1 MAAAATDAAA
11 PEAPSLVVSGVAKS
25 FGERRAVRDVS
36 FEVARGELLAI
47 IGPNGAGKTTLL
59 SMLGGIRAPDAGSV

>member
-1 MAAAATDAAA
+1 MSAAGSATPDV
-11 PEAPSLVVSGVAKS
+11 PSLVVSGVAKS

-59 SMLGGIRAPDAGSV
+59 S